1 MTASSRIF
9 GIVIGETKTDAFV
22 PLAGCIF
29 YFINTK
35 FYYVRY
41 VKS

>member
-9 GIVIGETKTDAFV
+9 GIVIGETKTDVFV
-22 PLAGCIF
+22 PLAGH
-29 YFINTK
+29 FIILN
-35 FYYVRY
+35 FNMNIVIRY